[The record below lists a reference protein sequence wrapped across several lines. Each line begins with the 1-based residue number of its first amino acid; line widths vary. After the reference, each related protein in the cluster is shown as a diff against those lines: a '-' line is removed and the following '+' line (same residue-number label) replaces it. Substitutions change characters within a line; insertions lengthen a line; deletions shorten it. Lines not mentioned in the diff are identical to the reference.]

1 MYSFLCT
8 IWVTFFFTAADVSYH
23 IVTIR
28 ARGGRSNKI
37 FASGA
42 AVLEVTARE
51 ARIARFAAKKRRYG
65 STMMARTAK
74 RHDLGFGRLRVAAPC
89 VLFLALCLT
98 MAQGQAPAEVHIGGL
113 YAVAFTNVR
122 ERASH
127 FRRKRA
133 PRSPLTRSI
142 KRATFTDHDLLSLAR
157 RSWILK
163 SRST

>member
-1 MYSFLCT
+1 MSF
-8 IWVTFFFTAADVSYH
+8 YH
-23 IVTIR
+23 IQLHFALCQASPGWDLSRLCLTIR
-28 ARGGRSNKI
+28 EGGRSNKI
-37 FASGA
+37 FAS
-42 AVLEVTARE
+42 AVFEVTARE
-51 ARIARFAAKKRRYG
+51 ARIARFAAKERRYG
-65 STMMARTAK
+65 SKMMARTAK

-89 VLFLALCLT
+89 VLFLDLCLT
-98 MAQGQAPAEVHIGGL
+98 MAQGQAPTEVHIGGL

-142 KRATFTDHDLLSLAR
+142 ERTTFTDHDLLSLSR